1 MLAIDDPV
9 QLQNY
14 LLETGRISAGE
25 QTDFTRLAGGVSC
38 TTVLVRRQNGADFVI
53 KQALRRLRVAT
64 RWISSPERSHREAE
78 GIHWL
83 TRLTPDGSIPS
94 LLFEDGEHHLLAMEA
109 VPSPHDN
116 WKNLLLAGTLVEDHA
131 RQFGALLGSIHS
143 NAYRQ
148 REEIEPV
155 FRDYSFFETLRLEAY
170 YEFTRNRVMEAAS
183 FLDKLLAETCENK
196 ITLVHGDF
204 SPKNV
209 LIRQGRLI
217 LLDHET
223 IHWGDPMFDL
233 GFSLTHFLSKANRD
247 PDNKAKF
254 ARLGLT
260 HWQTYCERVQDS
272 FRFQGCEARAVRHT
286 LACLLARVSG
296 RSPLEYLDTAQQD
309 RQRECVLG
317 LMNKPPASIPLLIR
331 SFIADL

>member
-1 MLAIDDPV
+1 V
-9 QLQNY
+9 
-14 LLETGRISAGE
+14 
-25 QTDFTRLAGGVSC
+25 
-38 TTVLVRRQNGADFVI
+38 
-53 KQALRRLRVAT
+53 
-64 RWISSPERSHREAE
+64 
-78 GIHWL
+78 
-83 TRLTPDGSIPS
+83 
-94 LLFEDGEHHLLAMEA
+94 
-109 VPSPHDN
+109 
-116 WKNLLLAGTLVEDHA
+116 
-131 RQFGALLGSIHS
+131 
-143 NAYRQ
+143 
-148 REEIEPV
+148 
-155 FRDYSFFETLRLEAY
+155 
-170 YEFTRNRVMEAAS
+170 EAAS
-183 FLDKLLAETCENK
+183 FLDKLLAETRENK

-254 ARLGLT
+254 TWLGLT
-260 HWQTYCERVQDS
+260 HWQTYRERVQDS
-272 FRFQGCEARAVRHT
+272 FRFQDCEARAVRHT

-296 RSPLEYLDTAQQD
+296 RSPLEYLNTTQQD
-309 RQRECVLG
+309 RQRECVLR